1 MKPNTI
7 TKKQFGAMILVSML
21 SPLLR
26 SLPRAAVH
34 FAGKGAWLSVLPAFL
49 LLLVMLALQSCLL
62 RRLPPGKGYADIFLD
77 WLGPV
82 AGRLALALYGLWFL
96 FYAGFVLRSGTER
109 LVAAVYPQSPLFP
122 ILLVMT
128 TLCLLAALGT
138 LRATGRAAVLLRTF
152 LLAALGLVLLFAAP
166 NISREN
172 LTPIPWDNGTGILLG
187 ALPIAA
193 IGGLMGS
200 FPFLMGY
207 VDRVEAPGRKAVFLI
222 LAVLFIAWL
231 LCFEVVGTFGASL
244 TETLSYPFFLMV
256 RDISVFHITQRV
268 EAVVIVLWIFAD
280 FILCTSMLRCA
291 HECIRKLFSL
301 PDPETEPVLSLKN
314 GRWLLWLEA
323 GLILLFS
330 LLVTGSALN
339 LELWSDH
346 LIPLSGVLMMYA
358 GLPIVFFV
366 GRLRGKTGIAKGH
379 GP

>member
-26 SLPRAAVH
+26 SLPRATVH
-34 FAGKGAWLSVLPAFL
+34 FAGKGAWLSVLPAFFL
-49 LLLVMLALQSCLL
+49 LLIMLSLQKCLF
-62 RRLPPGKGYADIFLD
+62 RRLPPGKGYADILWD

-109 LVAAVYPQSPLFP
+109 LVAVVYPQSPLFP

-152 LLAALGLVLLFAAP
+152 LLAALGLVFLFASP

-187 ALPIAA
+187 SLPIAA
-193 IGGLMGS
+193 VAGLMGS

-207 VDRVEAPGRKAVFLI
+207 VDRKEAPGRKAIFLI
-222 LAVLFIAWL
+222 LAVLLIAWL
-231 LCFEVVGTFGASL
+231 LCFEVVGTFGAVL

-256 RDISVFHITQRV
+256 RDISLFHITQRV

-301 PDPETEPVLSLKN
+301 PAPETEPVLRLKH

-330 LLVTGSALN
+330 LLVPNSALD

-346 LIPLSGVLMMYA
+346 LIPLCGVLMMYV
-358 GLPIVFFV
+358 GLPVAFLL
-366 GRLRGKTGIAKGH
+366 GRLRGKTGITKGH